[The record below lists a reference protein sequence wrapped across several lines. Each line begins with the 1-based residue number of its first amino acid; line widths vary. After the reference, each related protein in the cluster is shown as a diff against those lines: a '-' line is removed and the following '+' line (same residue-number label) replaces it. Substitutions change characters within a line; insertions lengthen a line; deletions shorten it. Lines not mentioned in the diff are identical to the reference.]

1 MVITSHFL
9 TKFLLSVGRVSSLGW
24 LGLGIK
30 ENSVQWTGGKFKD
43 KEGLPGRRGWYWF
56 LFRHDA
62 KNKKAKKGVLFLCI
76 KHTQYLSVRSKCNK
90 IFSKTFWT
98 TNLQNLISMKISAS
112 SVLLI
117 SVFIIFI
124 RSHDTGSL
132 FYCWTKLK
140 WMKII
145 SIKIFWSKWTYL

>member
-62 KNKKAKKGVLFLCI
+62 KNKKAKKGVLSLCI
-76 KHTQYLSVRSKCNK
+76 NNTRYLSVRSKCNK
-90 IFSKTFWT
+90 IFFKNILDHESAKSYFHENFSFFSMYYWYLCLLSLLEVMILVVYFTVE
-98 TNLQNLISMKISAS
+98 QN
-112 SVLLI
+112 
-117 SVFIIFI
+117 
-124 RSHDTGSL
+124 
-132 FYCWTKLK
+132 
-140 WMKII
+140 
-145 SIKIFWSKWTYL
+145 